1 MHAPQ
6 APAIIRTDYRPD
18 IDGLRAIAVL
28 SVLAYHLGI
37 AGFSGGFVGVDIFFV
52 ISGFLITGIV
62 KRDVEGERFSFY
74 SFYARRAR
82 RLMPAMIFI
91 IIACWISAFLMLEP
105 SLMRSFARSAL
116 ATLAAVSNILFW
128 QESNYFDVAARFKP
142 LLHTWSLSVEW
153 QFYAVWPAF
162 IALALTRAKQWS
174 APAIIAAVS
183 AASFIATVGLLFI
196 PVPEISDARSATF
209 YLMPFRIF
217 EFGLGA
223 LVVWLPTHHK
233 ATQRILAEVSFIGG
247 LSLIVFSAMYYTTRS
262 VLPTALPVVGATLA
276 IIGSPGSFSGAILRN
291 RVSAFV
297 GKISYS
303 IYLVHWPLIVF
314 TEYFQFGPLSV
325 SERVILFALSI
336 ALGAALYLAIE
347 RPFHERGLFRMEPA
361 YAAPALLA
369 LSMAAVAAP
378 TALAAY
384 DGIVWRVDGNALGL
398 NADNTKTIV
407 DKSILGR
414 VGCEGACVLNMTTNP
429 NILIVGDS
437 HVDHY
442 SKTLEALGGDHYKF
456 FLAYGPS
463 CFFGSQM
470 ASVNVSPGNERVC
483 RESITAL
490 QTWTDQGY
498 KFNAIVISQLWS
510 GYLENLTRKSDGTPI
525 RFDGYPDLYDHMLAD
540 IDEKYQGY
548 KGKIVIVGRAPNT
561 NLSCY
566 LRPTYLP
573 MHCPR
578 PSLDEFREFRA
589 AYERFAAKTPL
600 DVSFVA
606 PVDTICPEY
615 GDCRIVDDDGHILYT
630 DAHHLSIYG
639 ARLIVP
645 KILATIKEKETA
657 VCSQGLKT
665 VLPKP
670 FVSVRGFAYASTT
683 PALTSISDD
692 INHPARSPAILCED
706 GRSIGQPHIVHEVIG
721 KNGGGTFSHWGDSV
735 IFSASD
741 NSDPNKN
748 GRVYSLVQPND

>member
-6 APAIIRTDYRPD
+6 APAIIRADYRPD

-62 KRDVEGERFSFY
+62 KRNVEVERFSFY

-82 RLMPAMIFI
+82 RLMPAMIFV

-105 SLMRSFARSAL
+105 SLMGNFARSAL

-153 QFYAVWPAF
+153 QFYALWPAF
-162 IALALTRAKQWS
+162 IALSLTRAKQWS
-174 APAIIAAVS
+174 APAFIAAAS
-183 AASFIATVGLLFI
+183 AASIIATVGLLFM
-196 PVPEISDARSATF
+196 PVPGVSDARSATF

-233 ATQRILAEVSFIGG
+233 ASQGLLAEVSSIGG

-262 VLPTALPVVGATLA
+262 VLPTVLPVIGATLV
-276 IIGSPGSFSGAILRN
+276 IIGSRASLSGAILRN
-291 RVSAFV
+291 RISAFV

-303 IYLVHWPLIVF
+303 VYLVHWPLIVF
-314 TEYFQFGPLSV
+314 TEYFQFGPLSA

-336 ALGAALYLAIE
+336 TLGAALYFAIE
-347 RPFHERGLFRMEPA
+347 RPFHELGIFRMEPA

-414 VGCEGACVLNMTTNP
+414 IGCEGACVLNLTTNP
-429 NILIVGDS
+429 KILIVGDS

-442 SKTLEALGGDHYKF
+442 SKTFEALGGDHYQF

-463 CFFGSQM
+463 CFFGAQM
-470 ASVNVSPGNERVC
+470 MSVNISSSNQKTCV
-483 RESITAL
+483 ESISAL
-490 QTWTDQGY
+490 QAWIDHPY
-498 KFNAIVISQLWS
+498 RFDAIIVGQLWS
-510 GYLENLTRKSDGTPI
+510 GYLENLIRKSDGLPI
-525 RFDGYPDLYDHMLAD
+525 HFSGYAQLYDRMLAD
-540 IDEKYQGY
+540 IAEKYQGFA
-548 KGKIVIVGRAPNT
+548 GKVIFVGRAPNT

-578 PSLDEFREFRA
+578 PELDEFREFRA
-589 AYERFAAKTPL
+589 AYERFAAKTSL

-606 PVDTICPEY
+606 PVDTICPDY
-615 GDCRIVDDDGHILYT
+615 GDCRIIDDDGHILYT

-645 KILATIKEKETA
+645 KILAAIKEREIA

-670 FVSVRGFAYASTT
+670 FVSVRGFAFAS
-683 PALTSISDD
+683 PAPTLTNISDD
-692 INHPARSPAILCED
+692 MNHPARSPAILCED
-706 GRSIGQPHIVHEVIG
+706 GRSIGQPHMVHEVIG
-721 KNGGGTFSHWGDSV
+721 KNGGGTFSHWGNSV